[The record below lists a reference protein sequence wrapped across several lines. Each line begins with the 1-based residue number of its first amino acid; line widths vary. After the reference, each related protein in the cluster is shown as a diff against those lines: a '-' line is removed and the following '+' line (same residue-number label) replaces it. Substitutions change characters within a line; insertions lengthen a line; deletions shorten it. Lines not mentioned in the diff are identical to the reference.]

1 MCGVKGTDMLAKDE
15 RCAIREM
22 GLGEVTHEF
31 FGQEESFLVG
41 HRAIGI
47 ASEDE
52 IDTKIY
58 P

>member
-1 MCGVKGTDMLAKDE
+1 
-15 RCAIREM
+15 M

-31 FGQEESFLVG
+31 FGQEESLLVG

-47 ASEDE
+47 ASKDE
-52 IDTKIY
+52 VDAKIY

>member
-1 MCGVKGTDMLAKDE
+1 MLATDQW
-15 RCAIREM
+15 CAIREM

-31 FGQEESFLVG
+31 FGQEESLLVG

-47 ASEDE
+47 ASEDKV
-52 IDTKIY
+52 DAKVY